1 MRGLVSSSL
10 FEAAMLMMLMLDT
23 DSEWL
28 AKVAGKLASDT
39 GSRSAR
45 KQAVE
50 CANRKTRR
58 RLR

>member
-28 AKVAGKLASDT
+28 AKVAGELTSDT
-39 GSRSAR
+39 
-45 KQAVE
+45 
-50 CANRKTRR
+50 
-58 RLR
+58 